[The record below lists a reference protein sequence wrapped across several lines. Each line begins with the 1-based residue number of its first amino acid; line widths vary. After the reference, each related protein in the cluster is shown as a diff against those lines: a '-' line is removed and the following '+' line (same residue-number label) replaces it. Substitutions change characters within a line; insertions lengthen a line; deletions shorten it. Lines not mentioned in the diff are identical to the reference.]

1 MKKLFLIA
9 MCLASLSFIQAQV
22 NFSGYMVDEENKNMK
37 DVTINLYEE
46 NNLISTVSWAK
57 KILIRF
63 KIAEIL
69 YLRVG

>member
-69 YLRVG
+69 YLRAG

>member
-37 DVTINLYEE
+37 DVTINVYEE

-69 YLRVG
+69 YLRAG